1 MLKSAAPPTSARPR
15 RPSRPG
21 PTEASIAAA
30 WAGRH
35 VDQPLVDS
43 AGRRIHVIY
52 PGRRSGLPGPDFRDA
67 ILAYE
72 DGTLL
77 RGDLE
82 LHVRAADWYAHR
94 HDRDPAYAG
103 VVLHLVA
110 VGPAAPVRLP
120 SGALVPSA
128 LVRAAPYQPPAP
140 LGIVCPANEID
151 AAASAVDAAGNAWLA
166 DRALRLAS
174 QIDALG
180 EDEAAW
186 RALAE
191 AMGYGGNGT
200 AFLALADSLPWSHL
214 AGVIGRGS
222 DTLER
227 AEALLL
233 GAAGLAHDPT
243 VAGRWRA
250 LGAPAPLTPIRW
262 TVTAVRPANR
272 PAARIRALAAI
283 VAACRAEGPAVWLRR
298 LATLRPSVAVAEIV
312 AAAGGLLGQER
323 GAHHP
328 RQRRAAA
335 RGRRRPRAGVP
346 TAPSPPRERDY
357 PRDGRARLHP
367 GWSPSRCN
375 GAAAA
380 GPALSPPPVVPR
392 QGLRRVPGRPARSRR
407 RPCCRLSG

>member
-1 MLKSAAPPTSARPR
+1 LLKSAAPPTSARPR

-323 GAHHP
+323 ARTILVNVALPLAVAEDPAPAFPPLPPLPENAITRAMGELVFTPAGRHLVATAQ
-328 RQRRAAA
+328 RQQGLLYLHRRWCRDKDCAACPVA
-335 RGRRRPRAGVP
+335 QRVLV
-346 TAPSPPRERDY
+346 D
-357 PRDGRARLHP
+357 
-367 GWSPSRCN
+367 
-375 GAAAA
+375 
-380 GPALSPPPVVPR
+380 GPA
-392 QGLRRVPGRPARSRR
+392 AD
-407 RPCCRLSG
+407 